1 MVYTD
6 GACRGNPGV
15 SSAGWYIVDAVGGD
29 IERGGEYLGHGTNNE
44 AEYRAAI
51 LGLEAVV
58 RHGAQ
63 EVTLRSD
70 SELMVRQLTGIYRVK
85 KANIRPLFTR
95 VKELLGGF
103 ERFVV
108 EHVYRE
114 DNRIAD
120 ALANQHLDAALA
132 RRN

>member
-1 MVYTD
+1 MRQTLRSRRFLLESLVLRIATGVVLTALVVYTD

-85 KANIRPLFTR
+85 KANIRP
-95 VKELLGGF
+95 
-103 ERFVV
+103 
-108 EHVYRE
+108 
-114 DNRIAD
+114 
-120 ALANQHLDAALA
+120 
-132 RRN
+132 